1 MQKNVYSISLGSS
14 VRNHRAKLKLL
25 GHDINIER
33 IGTDG
38 DIKKACSLI
47 SELDGYADAF
57 GLGGIDFY
65 LSILGDKYRLPD
77 AFKIAACAR
86 KTPIVDGCGVKNLVE
101 NKIPEILI
109 NKLKIKPHETR
120 VFFICA
126 LNRALLAESMEKSG
140 FKMLFGDF
148 MSATKLPIPVHSLK
162 TGRIFAAMV
171 VPFVVNLLPY
181 SFLYPVGRDQTERKE
196 RFTKYFKEADIIA
209 GDFNYINRHAPS
221 DLKGKTI
228 IATTVTPENIE
239 SLRERG
245 VKCLVTTSPL
255 IDGRSFGANVIEAA
269 IVAAA
274 GRKKALCPGEYLEII
289 NKIKFEP
296 YVEIF

>member
-14 VRNHRAKLKLL
+14 GRNHRANFNLL
-25 GHDINIER
+25 GCNINIER

-47 SELDGYADAF
+47 KELDGYADAF

-77 AFKIAACAR
+77 AFEIASFAK
-86 KTPIVDGCGVKNLVE
+86 KTPIVDGGGIKNLIE
-101 NKIPEILI
+101 DKIPEILI
-109 NKLKIKPHETR
+109 GKLGIKPDRTK

-140 FKMLFGDF
+140 FQMTFGDF

-162 TGRIFAAMV
+162 IGKLCASLV
-171 VPFVVNLLPY
+171 VPFAVNILPY
-181 SFLYPVGRDQTERKE
+181 RFLYPVGKDQTERKE
-196 RFTKYFKEADIIA
+196 RFSSYFKEADIIA
-209 GDFNYINRHAPS
+209 GDFNYINRHAPL
-221 DLKGKTI
+221 DLTGKI
-228 IATTVTPENIE
+228 IITTTVTPENIT
-239 SLRERG
+239 SLKERG
-245 VKCLVTTSPL
+245 IKCLITTAPL
-255 IDGRSFGANVIEAA
+255 IAGRGFGANVMEAA

-274 GRKKALCPGEYLEII
+274 GRKKALYPGEYLEII

-296 YVEIF
+296 HVEVF